1 MERTVAEHQ
10 SFLSNT
16 EVSREE
22 KSQVA
27 RLETYDALLDIP
39 LPEKE
44 IGRRQLINKLNS
56 LNFRDQTVKV
66 IFEHRDYAR
75 TLALKAYPLPCK
87 DARLVC
93 QWAEAFDH
101 DQLIES
107 YRFQCL
113 HVPKDQQLLK
123 VQPEVNAIDEHQ
135 IILTLPE
142 TCVEISTRIIHR
154 HQCAEVSAYL
164 FQNGATYFGNLMDYG
179 AAQFR
184 VNVGTAP
191 PQTFRWIEADLPV
204 TIVFTKGDRT
214 LYSGECRIVRHDRG
228 IQSRQFILE
237 PTQHQMRRFQNREF
251 RSFRHQLSPP
261 PDVSFQHP
269 LFGKKIF
276 LKVYDISGSG
286 LSVEEDASSTVLLP
300 GLILPELDLV
310 FSDGTTL
317 RCMAQV
323 VYCKP
328 QNDAPRPVVRCG
340 LTILDMNV
348 EDHIRLLGWMH
359 QTTDAHA
366 YVCKKV
372 DMDALWDFFFE
383 TGFIYPEKYEFIQAN
398 KEKIKATYEKLYN
411 KNPSVASHFIYQR
424 DGHILAHIAAVRF
437 YESSWLL
444 HHHAAVRV
452 ANNRGGLIVLNQIG
466 RFINESHR
474 LYSMNM
480 DYVFCYYRP
489 DNKFPAHVFGGA
501 ARNIRNPKIC
511 SLDHFAYFHHCKHP
525 DESNTF
531 PNHWQ
536 LTEVREEDLRDLE
549 TFYEEHSG
557 GLMLQNLHL
566 SPDRFKCSGVTATYH
581 RIGLKRERHLIALR
595 YRDKLSAIIM
605 ANVADLGLNM
615 SELTNAIT
623 IIVVNKRQLTPGIVQ
638 SVVEEV
644 SHYYENSEVPVL
656 LYPQQTA
663 QQMGIHS
670 EKQYAMWVYDTR
682 NLDPYFRFLKRLLK
696 YIQH

>member
-56 LNFRDQTVKV
+56 LNFRDQTVRV

-164 FQNGATYFGNLMDYG
+164 FQNGATYFGSLMDYG

-372 DMDALWDFFFE
+372 DMDALWDFFF
-383 TGFIYPEKYEFIQAN
+383 
-398 KEKIKATYEKLYN
+398 
-411 KNPSVASHFIYQR
+411 R
-424 DGHILAHIAAVRF
+424 D
-437 YESSWLL
+437 W
-444 HHHAAVRV
+444 
-452 ANNRGGLIVLNQIG
+452 
-466 RFINESHR
+466 
-474 LYSMNM
+474 
-480 DYVFCYYRP
+480 
-489 DNKFPAHVFGGA
+489 
-501 ARNIRNPKIC
+501 
-511 SLDHFAYFHHCKHP
+511 
-525 DESNTF
+525 
-531 PNHWQ
+531 
-536 LTEVREEDLRDLE
+536 
-549 TFYEEHSG
+549 
-557 GLMLQNLHL
+557 LHL
-566 SPDRFKCSGVTATYH
+566 P
-581 RIGLKRERHLIALR
+581 
-595 YRDKLSAIIM
+595 
-605 ANVADLGLNM
+605 
-615 SELTNAIT
+615 
-623 IIVVNKRQLTPGIVQ
+623 
-638 SVVEEV
+638 
-644 SHYYENSEVPVL
+644 
-656 LYPQQTA
+656 
-663 QQMGIHS
+663 
-670 EKQYAMWVYDTR
+670 
-682 NLDPYFRFLKRLLK
+682 
-696 YIQH
+696 